1 MQPMIAVHGVTKS
14 YGSRLAVRQLDLEV
28 PRGVVFGL
36 LGHNGS
42 GKSSLIGMLLGQIF
56 PDAGRLAIDGFDVFA
71 ERAQALRRVGAIF
84 ETPAFQENLSG
95 ARNLRWLAD
104 YSGGVDAARFDEV
117 VRLVGLER
125 RIDDPVAAYSHGMRQ
140 RLALAQAL
148 LPEPQL
154 LLLDEPHDGLDPEGT
169 HDLRQLLAYLHRE
182 RGITIVLASHELAEV
197 QRLCSHVAILRRG
210 ELLFAGDW
218 RAELA
223 ARPVAPRPDAA
234 RLDPALEDFYLVLMR
249 RVEKE

>member
-1 MQPMIAVHGVTKS
+1 MVPMIEVRGVTKR
-14 YGSRLAVRQLDLEV
+14 YGAQVAVRRLDLEV
-28 PRGVVFGL
+28 PRGVVCGL

-56 PDAGRLAIDGFDVFA
+56 PDAGELRIGGFDVFA
-71 ERAQALRRVGAIF
+71 ARNRALRRVGAIF
-84 ETPAFQENLSG
+84 EAPAFHEYLSG
-95 ARNLRWLAD
+95 ARNLRLLAD
-104 YSGGVDAARFDEV
+104 YSGGVDAARFAEV

-148 LPEPQL
+148 LPEPEL

-169 HDLRQLLAYLHRE
+169 HDLRALLAYLHRE
-182 RGITIVLASHELAEV
+182 RGMTIVFSSHELTEV

-210 ELLFAGDW
+210 QLLFAGDW

-223 ARPVAPRPDAA
+223 ARPVAPQAAAA
-234 RLDPALEDFYLVLMR
+234 RPDPALEDFYLALTR
-249 RVEKE
+249 RAGGE

>member
-84 ETPAFQENLSG
+84 EAPAFQENLSG

-234 RLDPALEDFYLVLMR
+234 RLDPALEDFYLALMR
-249 RVEKE
+249 RVERE

>member
-1 MQPMIAVHGVTKS
+1 MGAMIEVHGVSKR
-14 YGSRLAVRQLDLEV
+14 YGGQLAVSQLDLEV
-28 PRGVVFGL
+28 PRGICFGL

-56 PDAGRLAIDGFDVFA
+56 PDTGRLAIGGFDVFA
-71 ERAQALRRVGAIF
+71 ARARALRRVGAIF
-84 ETPAFQENLSG
+84 EAPAFHEYLSG
-95 ARNLRWLAD
+95 ARNLRLLAD
-104 YSGGVDAARFDEV
+104 YSGGVDATRFKEV
-117 VRLVGLER
+117 VRLVGLQQ

-148 LPEPQL
+148 LPEPEL
-154 LLLDEPHDGLDPEGT
+154 LLLDEPHDGLDPEGI
-169 HDLRQLLAYLHRE
+169 HDLRETLAFLHRE
-182 RGITIVLASHELAEV
+182 RGMTIVFSSHELAEV

-223 ARPVAPRPDAA
+223 ARPLPPTNAAPRP
-234 RLDPALEDFYLVLMR
+234 DPALEDFYLALSR
-249 RVEKE
+249 RSGSE